1 MYTRGHYC
9 NESDAKP
16 FLNMFSLTGVCE
28 EVLEKYIDALSAVSG
43 SGVAFVSYWST
54 HENTF
59 VVHYCHDAKFVHTVH
74 ACSIRKFTNSYS
86 TNYYVDPV
94 KHTII

>member
-59 VVHYCHDAKFVHTVH
+59 IVTMQSLYIQYMHVVSGNLPIVIVL
-74 ACSIRKFTNSYS
+74 
-86 TNYYVDPV
+86 
-94 KHTII
+94 IIMLIQ